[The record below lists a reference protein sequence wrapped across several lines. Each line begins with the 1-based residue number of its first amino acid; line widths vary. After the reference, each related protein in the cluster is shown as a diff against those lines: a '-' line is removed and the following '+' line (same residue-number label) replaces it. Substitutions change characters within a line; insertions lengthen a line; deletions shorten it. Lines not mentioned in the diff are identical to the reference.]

1 MITSVDNLLAQQ
13 IVNTVKDF
21 CGYDINFIN
30 RTGIIFA
37 STNPARI
44 GTFHEIGKRAAA
56 SGNTIEVTQDDT
68 FTGTQQGINL
78 PIYHN
83 GRMLAVIGITGKPDE
98 VRKYAYLA
106 ERITILLIREQ
117 EINAFSRSQSDKKHF
132 VVTALMR
139 EEKPDREYLT
149 ECLKEFKIDPNSP
162 KRFLILQVNS
172 RYNLVN
178 LSLLEQKIHQL
189 FTQIGITLFTFSY
202 PREFLAVIEESDF
215 KKNDFVLQGFARKNP
230 ELIRIAAGRICTLFQ
245 LHISCD
251 SARTALKSLEDSREN
266 YALFDNFTLELILS
280 AADNADKEEFLRK
293 TISPLAKEE
302 QELLWTYFTQEM
314 SLSGACEKLYLHKNT
329 LQYKLNRIH
338 TKCGLNPRK
347 FRDAVLLYL
356 ALIIGKRTSDR

>member
-1 MITSVDNLLAQQ
+1 MFPLY
-13 IVNTVKDF
+13 TV
-21 CGYDINFIN
+21 
-30 RTGIIFA
+30 A
-37 STNPARI
+37 
-44 GTFHEIGKRAAA
+44 
-56 SGNTIEVTQDDT
+56 
-68 FTGTQQGINL
+68 
-78 PIYHN
+78 
-83 GRMLAVIGITGKPDE
+83 
-98 VRKYAYLA
+98 
-106 ERITILLIREQ
+106 
-117 EINAFSRSQSDKKHF
+117 
-132 VVTALMR
+132 
-139 EEKPDREYLT
+139 
-149 ECLKEFKIDPNSP
+149 
-162 KRFLILQVNS
+162 
-172 RYNLVN
+172 
-178 LSLLEQKIHQL
+178 
-189 FTQIGITLFTFSY
+189 
-202 PREFLAVIEESDF
+202 SDF
-215 KKNDFVLQGFARKNP
+215 KKNEFVLQCFARKNP